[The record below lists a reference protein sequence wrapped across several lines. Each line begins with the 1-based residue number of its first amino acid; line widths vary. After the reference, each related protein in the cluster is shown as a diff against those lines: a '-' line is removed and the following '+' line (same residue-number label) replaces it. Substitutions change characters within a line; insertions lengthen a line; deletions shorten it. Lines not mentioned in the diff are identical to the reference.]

1 MLLRRLKLPSIEF
14 IVQDSRLRWYGHV
27 QRSDGWIN
35 KVTTLPIEGDTPQG
49 RPKKTWAQTVKS
61 DRKLWGMT
69 NVDPMDRD
77 AWRLAQAKRKRGTIA
92 PAE

>member
-1 MLLRRLKLPSIEF
+1 M
-14 IVQDSRLRWYGHV
+14 

-35 KVTTLPIEGDTPQG
+35 KVSTLPIEGDTPQG